1 MVTFIMLSYDS
12 NAIDA
17 GVDVTLERYG
27 KGLIKTSPDYPI
39 MTIDEPLAD
48 SQEILKDIM
57 AIFQNKQVH
66 TLICDGDGN
75 LLNSTLQ

>member
-1 MVTFIMLSYDS
+1 MVTFVMLSYDS
-12 NAIDA
+12 NAIDVGIDA
-17 GVDVTLERYG
+17 VLERYG

-39 MTIDEPLAD
+39 MTIEVPLAD

-66 TLICDGDGN
+66 TLVCDEDGN
-75 LLNSTLQ
+75 LLNSSL